1 MMKAF
6 DFLDSIR
13 TMEFRIQI
21 KTRQAQ
27 HLRDTMS
34 NITAP
39 MDKEQVSHT
48 KNVSALQDTMAM
60 VLDIEN
66 EIKELRSIVSKRQKE
81 VLTLLDQMNAEN
93 ANILSCR
100 FIEGKSLKELGKIVF
115 LSRRQTERRLNDA
128 LDEFQNLLNQTIP
141 EEA

>member
-13 TMEFRIQI
+13 TMEIRIQI

-39 MDKEQVSHT
+39 IDKEQVSHT

-66 EIKELRSIVSKRQKE
+66 EIKELRSIVAKRQKE
-81 VLTLLDQMNAEN
+81 VLTLLDRMNAEN
-93 ANILSCR
+93 ANVISCR
-100 FIEGKSLKELGKIVF
+100 FIEGKSLKELGKILF
-115 LSRRQTERRLNDA
+115 LSRRQTERRMNDA
-128 LDEFQNLLNQTIP
+128 LDEFQNLLNQTLP
-141 EEA
+141 E